1 MKSDYK
7 IIAIVVIV
15 SIVIFGGLIW
25 LMDSSQTPQDIDE
38 SYLIGA
44 APHEKGASEEEAILT
59 IVEFSDFQCPACQA
73 AEPIINDFVEAH
85 KDEVRVIYRH
95 FPLVSI
101 HLNAREAAIASEV
114 AAESGLFWD
123 YHDLLFDKQ
132 TEWGSVTDPTDLFLD
147 YAESLDLDRE
157 EFAKKLE
164 VDTYMLEVREYQNV
178 TLDLNLTSTPT
189 FFFNGKLHR
198 GVPSMDTLTDALAEA
213 QEAAS

>member
-38 SYLIGA
+38 NYLIGV
-44 APHEKGASEEEAILT
+44 APHEKGASEEEAVLT

-132 TEWGSVTDPTDLFLD
+132 TEWGPVTDPTDLFLD

-164 VDTYMLEVREYQNV
+164 VDTYMLEVREDQNV

-198 GVPSMDTLTDALAEA
+198 GVPSIDTLTDALAEA
-213 QEAAS
+213 QESAN